1 MQNLFTDRIRTIK
14 IALVSTAV
22 IIAAASLYVSHT
34 LISDLKK
41 EEQTK
46 MEVWTEAMRSLIR
59 ADEAADLNLVL
70 KIINSNNT
78 IPIIVLDEKDRVTDY
93 RNIQLKEGED
103 TIAYLRQEAR
113 QMEQA
118 GRSMTINLEALDPAI
133 QPSSLTVCYDESLML
148 KRLTAYPY
156 IQLGVMGLFIVI
168 AVFALLSFTRAEQ
181 NKVWVGLSRE
191 TAHQL
196 GTPISSLM
204 AWTELLKEIYPR
216 EKLLNDMSTD
226 VKRLELIAERFSKIG
241 SAPDVK
247 QEDLTAVITHVIQY
261 ISRRTSERVN
271 FTTAYPQ
278 QRPIVGLLN
287 APLFEWVIENLCKNA
302 IDAMGGTGNIHI
314 AITQTEQKH
323 IIEVTDTGK
332 GMTKSQYQQVF
343 RPGYTTK
350 KRGWGLGLPLARRI
364 VEQYHKGHIF
374 VKSSEIG
381 IGTTFCIELPAILP
395 QTIP

>member
-181 NKVWVGLSRE
+181 NKVWVE
-191 TAHQL
+191 
-196 GTPISSLM
+196 
-204 AWTELLKEIYPR
+204 
-216 EKLLNDMSTD
+216 
-226 VKRLELIAERFSKIG
+226 F
-241 SAPDVK
+241 
-247 QEDLTAVITHVIQY
+247 
-261 ISRRTSERVN
+261 SRRSDSGHHTCH
-271 FTTAYPQ
+271 TIYQPQ
-278 QRPIVGLLN
+278 DFR
-287 APLFEWVIENLCKNA
+287 
-302 IDAMGGTGNIHI
+302 
-314 AITQTEQKH
+314 
-323 IIEVTDTGK
+323 
-332 GMTKSQYQQVF
+332 KS
-343 RPGYTTK
+343 
-350 KRGWGLGLPLARRI
+350 
-364 VEQYHKGHIF
+364 
-374 VKSSEIG
+374 
-381 IGTTFCIELPAILP
+381 
-395 QTIP
+395 

>member
-133 QPSSLTVCYDESLML
+133 QPSSLLSL
-148 KRLTAYPY
+148 
-156 IQLGVMGLFIVI
+156 
-168 AVFALLSFTRAEQ
+168 
-181 NKVWVGLSRE
+181 
-191 TAHQL
+191 
-196 GTPISSLM
+196 
-204 AWTELLKEIYPR
+204 
-216 EKLLNDMSTD
+216 
-226 VKRLELIAERFSKIG
+226 
-241 SAPDVK
+241 
-247 QEDLTAVITHVIQY
+247 
-261 ISRRTSERVN
+261 
-271 FTTAYPQ
+271 
-278 QRPIVGLLN
+278 
-287 APLFEWVIENLCKNA
+287 
-302 IDAMGGTGNIHI
+302 IHI
-314 AITQTEQKH
+314 
-323 IIEVTDTGK
+323 
-332 GMTKSQYQQVF
+332 
-343 RPGYTTK
+343 
-350 KRGWGLGLPLARRI
+350 
-364 VEQYHKGHIF
+364 
-374 VKSSEIG
+374 
-381 IGTTFCIELPAILP
+381 
-395 QTIP
+395 